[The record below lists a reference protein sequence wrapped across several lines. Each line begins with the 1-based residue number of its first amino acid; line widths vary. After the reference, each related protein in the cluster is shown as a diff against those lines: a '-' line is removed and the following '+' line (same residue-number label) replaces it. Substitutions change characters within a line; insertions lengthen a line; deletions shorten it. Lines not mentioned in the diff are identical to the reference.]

1 MSQLGTSFNSFL
13 PTSASLSNPDWT
25 HITHA
30 TPELIAALRRLDLE
44 SRLDMNYVIE
54 EKNRARRKKDV
65 LKQQGL
71 ASKPGSPSA
80 SYVTIALEEIELIRT
95 TPSLFDRLK
104 AKLSL
109 VTLGWMKTKTDE
121 EKKQKQ
127 GEKQRDSVVT
137 RAEEEESYL
146 VGDVLEV
153 VWDSTKRRMIT
164 IPLELMKAGQY
175 FKNIPLPFFTND
187 ALTRIKAVGKQLGI
201 DEGDPMLLE
210 DLSFEE
216 FKEAAKNFCEY
227 ELKRSREKESGN
239 RFIFAS
245 QHFAYFLN
253 QDHPWKSYRYWKPEE
268 FKLHEER
275 AMFNY
280 SFAMVNYNRAWD
292 RAMLAQKLDEMK
304 HSIQEEVLCN
314 TQGYVKSSNSGLSK
328 SRFSPYPPFLSSDL
342 HPGR

>member
-13 PTSASLSNPDWT
+13 PTSASLSNPDRT

-54 EKNRARRKKDV
+54 EKNRARREKDV
-65 LKQQGL
+65 LKQHGL

-80 SYVTIALEEIELIRT
+80 SNVTIALEEIELIRT

-187 ALTRIKAVGKQLGI
+187 ALTHIEMLHQTMPKIQFRNGSKSDYVLDIKAVGKQLGI

-216 FKEAAKNFCEY
+216 FKEAAEDFCEY

-239 RFIFAS
+239 RFISAS

-253 QDHPWKSYRYWKPEE
+253 QDHPWKSYR
-268 FKLHEER
+268 
-275 AMFNY
+275 
-280 SFAMVNYNRAWD
+280 
-292 RAMLAQKLDEMK
+292 
-304 HSIQEEVLCN
+304 
-314 TQGYVKSSNSGLSK
+314 
-328 SRFSPYPPFLSSDL
+328 
-342 HPGR
+342 